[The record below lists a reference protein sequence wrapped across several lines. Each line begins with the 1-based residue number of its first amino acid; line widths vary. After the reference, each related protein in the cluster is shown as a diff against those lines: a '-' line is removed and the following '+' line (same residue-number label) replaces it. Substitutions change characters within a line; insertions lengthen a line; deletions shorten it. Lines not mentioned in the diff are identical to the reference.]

1 MVLALKL
8 ITAGVSYQDGLKK
21 PEVPRLCLH
30 TALQHSHAHL
40 MCPCKMGVGATY
52 NCLGQCVLAHHVDLS
67 AHRAN
72 RHCVHCRSCRHISSG
87 TG

>member
-21 PEVPRLCLH
+21 PEVPPLCLH
-30 TALQHSHAHL
+30 TALQHPNAHPGAHAMWEWQL
-40 MCPCKMGVGATY
+40 LAFVWSSVWYRTMRISQ
-52 NCLGQCVLAHHVDLS
+52 LVLPTS
-67 AHRAN
+67 
-72 RHCVHCRSCRHISSG
+72 CVHCRSCRRISSG